1 MPRKARALAVAA
13 AGLAAGALLTSC
25 SKPVP
30 KITVLGADKVATI
43 TPSTY
48 CFTPTHCRKSTLEL
62 PVFTVAS
69 DDKVMIDV
77 PQQVVHRGWT
87 VNALSLNGSKVLGNS
102 GVISGVH
109 SYRVS
114 SSANNGNPFIVEVD
128 QLRHGTPDG
137 SRWSFLVQV
146 SPTKS

>member
-1 MPRKARALAVAA
+1 MPRPARVVAVAA
-13 AGLAAGALLTSC
+13 AGVLAGGLLAGC

-30 KITVLGADKVATI
+30 KITVLGGGKVVNI

-48 CFTPTHCRKSTLEL
+48 CFDAAHCRTASLDL
-62 PVFTVAS
+62 PAFTVAA

-77 PQQVVHRGWT
+77 PEQVVHRGWI
-87 VNALSLNGSKVLGNS
+87 VDALSLNGSKVLGSS
-102 GVISGVH
+102 GVISDVH
-109 SYRVS
+109 SYRVPS
-114 SSANNGNPFIVEVD
+114 GTNNGSPFIVEVD
-128 QLRHGTPDG
+128 QLRHGKPDG